1 MIYASFAISLYN
13 KIMDDKEFLEIT
25 TSIEEKIGKDHSA
38 MIADDLGKAI
48 TGFENLN
55 KTIKERDEEIKRLKA
70 DKEKLVLANG
80 NLLKQIPVSSE
91 DDEPDEEDKKPSLSN
106 FNFKDAFDEHGNFKR

>member
-1 MIYASFAISLYN
+1 
-13 KIMDDKEFLEIT
+13 MDDKEFLELT
-25 TSIEEKIGKDHSA
+25 TNIESKIGKDNSA

-55 KTIKERDEEIKRLKA
+55 RTIKERDEEIKRLKA

-91 DDEPDEEDKKPSLSN
+91 DEEPEEDEKPSLSN
-106 FNFKDAFDEHGNFKR
+106 FNFKDAFDENGNFKR

>member
-1 MIYASFAISLYN
+1 MIYASFSISLYN
-13 KIMDDKEFLEIT
+13 EIMDDKEFLEIT
-25 TSIEEKIGKDHSA
+25 TSIEDKLGKDNAA

-48 TGFENLN
+48 TGFETLN
-55 KTIKERDEEIKRLKA
+55 KTIQDRDEEIKRLKA

-91 DDEPDEEDKKPSLSN
+91 DEEPEEDKKPSLSN